1 MAAIR
6 GAPLGMNS
14 LAVGFGALKHKRK
27 SKMTLNA
34 SLYITETKLNASHEG
49 LNNILK

>member
-1 MAAIR
+1 MVAIR

-27 SKMTLNA
+27 DVK
-34 SLYITETKLNASHEG
+34 
-49 LNNILK
+49 